1 MSYLATKYLHTVV
14 ALLTISGFVLR
25 GFWMVRESPLLEH
38 RLTRIAPHV
47 IDTVL
52 LVSGVTMLAMLSL
65 NPLTEAWLVAKF
77 AGLLVYILLGTLAIR
92 RGPTKE
98 TRIVALVAAVAVFA
112 WVIGVALAK
121 APASWLALM
130 T

>member
-77 AGLLVYILLGTLAIR
+77 AGLLLYILLGTLAIR